1 MFLFVYLFFPTILD
15 LFSSEPPPPR
25 DARSKSTLLFL
36 YRKSISYYLSPDG
49 LLLLLALFSVFDI
62 MFKLLWLLWTV
73 PLLEV
78 TCKLNAPAN
87 DVLLSTLLLLLS

>member
-15 LFSSEPPPPR
+15 LFSSPYPPR

-36 YRKSISYYLSPDG
+36 YRKSISYYLSPEC

-62 MFKLLWLLWTV
+62 MFKLLLWTV

-78 TCKLNAPAN
+78 TCELNAPAN